1 MSTPDSKVPY
11 LAAPVLS
18 RSAGFTPC
26 PGLSLEAITELE
38 ASYPGVLTP
47 EMRSLLESTCGL
59 EASDFGTI
67 DFTSLWHPVESIS
80 VLRPSL
86 TLAIDDGGRRWIA
99 ETSRQRGLPGP
110 VWCIFSDPA
119 VAVYASDDL
128 GGFLDIIQAAAR
140 QAQLSAW
147 IQDLHEQ
154 AQVVWTCRNSLA
166 RESYHICL
174 KDPGLRGWLAE
185 LPFGARIYDL
195 RKPSAMRG
203 WPYGLAGPDGELY
216 RCGRL
221 PVFAV
226 SRSPRTSCWMQH
238 MAQIA
243 TAGEILSPAVARP
256 VYAA

>member
-1 MSTPDSKVPY
+1 MSTPDIEVPCWS
-11 LAAPVLS
+11 APVL
-18 RSAGFTPC
+18 RQSAGITPG
-26 PGLSLEAITELE
+26 PGLNLEAITDLE

-47 EMRSLLESTCGL
+47 EMRSLLKATCRLDAG
-59 EASDFGTI
+59 DFGTV
-67 DFTSLWHPVESIS
+67 DFTSRWHPVESIS

-110 VWCIFSDPA
+110 VWCVLSDPA

-140 QAQLSAW
+140 QGQLSAW
-147 IQDLHEQ
+147 IQNLQEQ
-154 AQVVWTCRNSLA
+154 ARMVWACRSSLA
-166 RESYHICL
+166 RESYQICL
-174 KDPGLRGWLAE
+174 RDPGLRGWLAE

-203 WPYGLAGPDGELY
+203 WPHGLAGPDGELY

-226 SRSPRTSCWMQH
+226 SRSPRTSRWMQH
-238 MAQIA
+238 MAHIA
-243 TAGEILSPAVARP
+243 ASGEVLLPAVARP
-256 VYAA
+256 AA